1 MVDRHTESRLKKEM
15 VIWLVTAGADRKPQA
30 VPVWFLWDGKSFL
43 VHSVDGIKV
52 SHIRENPSVELH
64 LNSDEVG
71 DDLVRASGR
80 ATIKQSPP
88 AFKNTAYMRKYGRQ
102 IKDLGTTPESFS
114 ATYHNVIQVSK
125 VRFH

>member
-1 MVDRHTESRLKKEM
+1 MVDRHTESRLKKEI

-43 VHSVDGIKV
+43 IHARDGIKV
-52 SHIRENPSVELH
+52 RHLRANPNVELH

-71 DDLVRASGR
+71 DDLVRASGQ

-88 AFKNTAYMRKYGRQ
+88 AHENAAYMRKYGRQ
-102 IKDLGTTPESFS
+102 IRDLGTTPESFS
-114 ATYHNVIQVSK
+114 ATYHNVIQVRK